1 MQQFTFFDRVDNRV
15 WTRVTRGAGHA
26 LLCAISHIKKRPFDR
41 HRTVLVFIGGYMNR
55 RGYLGAAYIEID
67 DQNAAHLNERNR
79 VMVEWMKAGADDRP

>member
-1 MQQFTFFDRVDNRV
+1 
-15 WTRVTRGAGHA
+15 
-26 LLCAISHIKKRPFDR
+26 
-41 HRTVLVFIGGYMNR
+41 VFIGGYMNR